1 METTPEPIV
10 RRKLSDEVFD
20 RLKSMIVSGELAPG
34 DAMPAERDLMAR
46 FGVGRPAI
54 REAMQA
60 LAGMGLIAI
69 SHGERA
75 RILAMT
81 PQSVVRQVDRA
92 AEIMLSTSPAALDHL
107 KEARIL
113 FERGVVRQAAERADD
128 ADIAAL
134 ASLIEEQRAVL
145 GRPDA
150 FIAADMR
157 FHTRIAAICG
167 NPILEAV
174 SHSMLG
180 WLKQYH
186 TELLIWSGREN
197 VTLVEHRELLDA
209 LAARDPQAAEAA
221 LVRHLER
228 SRELYVH
235 QAG

>member
-1 METTPEPIV
+1 MDTTPEPIV

-20 RLKSMIVSGELAPG
+20 RLKGMIVSGELAPG

-75 RILAMT
+75 RVLAMT

-113 FERGVVRQAAERADD
+113 FERGVVVVTTSNRPPDDLYKGGLHRDRFLPFIELLKERLDVADLGDGNDRIGVARSVTLRGRLRGVEAEVTEHDSRAGVDERAGD
-128 ADIAAL
+128 
-134 ASLIEEQRAVL
+134 
-145 GRPDA
+145 
-150 FIAADMR
+150 
-157 FHTRIAAICG
+157 
-167 NPILEAV
+167 LE
-174 SHSMLG
+174 
-180 WLKQYH
+180 
-186 TELLIWSGREN
+186 T
-197 VTLVEHRELLDA
+197 DA
-209 LAARDPQAAEAA
+209 LGAAGHDGGTTLQQRGGGR
-221 LVRHLER
+221 VR
-228 SRELYVH
+228 
-235 QAG
+235 